1 MLSNVLFLN
10 FVFSQKT
17 VPFTFFYSSI
27 CRICTQFWTLSGPLS
42 FVLIEISFLFGT
54 SVDLMTV
61 SYIAIRRVNLRLD
74 ASVPYRNS
82 YEYIMKDR
90 DMCNPYN

>member
-1 MLSNVLFLN
+1 MLSNVLFLH
-10 FVFSQKT
+10 FVWSQKT
-17 VPFTFFYSSI
+17 VPFTYIYSI
-27 CRICTQFWTLSGPLS
+27 IWKIFTLFWTLSRPLS

-61 SYIAIRRVNLRLD
+61 SYIAVRRVNLRLD
-74 ASVPYRNS
+74 AGEPYKIS

-90 DMCNPYN
+90 DMCNP